1 MNIKSFFIALGWS
14 ALYLL
19 IVFAVECLGFIHP
32 FLWVY
37 CALFAAPFSVW
48 AYHKLV
54 SNYPYPCITLMPAL
68 LLVVVHLATGEGDSL
83 FLILAAA
90 IVTLT
95 ELVRYCAGRI
105 TTSQVGSTA
114 YQTATSRRWGY
125 AIFALLPFANTLRMW
140 VCPEESMA
148 ITAEEMGEQYA
159 AWMTDILSPWLLCA
173 CVIATMTIA
182 YICIIGLDKRREKKQ
197 AQ

>member
-1 MNIKSFFIALGWS
+1 MNIKSFFVALGWS

-19 IVFAVECLGFIHP
+19 VVFAAECLGFLHP

-37 CALFAAPFSVW
+37 GALFAAPFAAW

-68 LLVVVHLATGEGDSL
+68 LLVVVHLATGEGDGL
-83 FLILAAA
+83 FLILAA
-90 IVTLT
+90 VVVLLT
-95 ELVRYCAGRI
+95 ELVRYFAGCYR
-105 TTSQVGSTA
+105 SA
-114 YQTATSRRWGY
+114 ASRRWSY

-140 VCPEESMA
+140 IQPEQSMLQ
-148 ITAEEMGEQYA
+148 TAEEMGEQYA
-159 AWMTDILSPWLLCA
+159 ARMADVLSPWLLCL
-173 CVIATMTIA
+173 CVFATMVVA
-182 YICIIGLDKRREKKQ
+182 YICMVGLDKRREKKQ